1 MYNYYP
7 GPSATTTTL
16 DLRIRSKL
24 VSFVAKRDRTV
35 QASYA
40 KPSSGVHLT
49 LPFPA
54 PPPPPPPP
62 SLSPPYRVHYL
73 DAYMHTT
80 VLKV

>member
-7 GPSATTTTL
+7 GPSATITTL

-40 KPSSGVHLT
+40 KSSSGVQ
-49 LPFPA
+49 PN
-54 PPPPPPPP
+54 P
-62 SLSPPYRVHYL
+62 SLPGQPSVGAVTH
-73 DAYMHTT
+73 
-80 VLKV
+80 KCE